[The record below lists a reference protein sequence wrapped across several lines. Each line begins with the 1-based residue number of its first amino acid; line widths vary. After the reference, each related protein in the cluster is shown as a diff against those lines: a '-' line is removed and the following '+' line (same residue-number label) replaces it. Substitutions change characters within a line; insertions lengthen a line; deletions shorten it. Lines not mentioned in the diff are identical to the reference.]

1 MESFLTSFF
10 MILTAEMGDK
20 TQLLVF
26 ALSMEFGAIPILSGA
41 LLAFGILNGPGV
53 FIGEKIAHLLSPFFI
68 KTISSVI
75 FFAFGLYLFL
85 EKGEKEGE
93 IKRDKKRNGFLIAF
107 SSIFIGELGDKTQI
121 CSIVLG
127 ARFKD
132 FGLVFSGCFIALLM
146 ATVLAVFLGSYIQ
159 KWVPKI
165 PFKKISGVIMIL
177 TAILTFG
184 SLFVKV

>member
-1 MESFLTSFF
+1 

-41 LLAFGILNGPGV
+41 LLAFGVLNGPGV
-53 FIGEKIAHLLSPFFI
+53 FIGEKIAHLISPILIKSLSAI
-68 KTISSVI
+68 I

-85 EKGEKEGE
+85 EKEEKQEE
-93 IKRDKKRNGFLIAF
+93 IRQHKKRNGFLIAF

-132 FGLVFSGCFIALLM
+132 FGLVFSGCFLALFV
-146 ATVLAVFLGSYIQ
+146 ATVIAVFLGSYIQ
-159 KWVPKI
+159 RWLPKI
-165 PFKKISGVIMIL
+165 PFKKISGGIMIL
-177 TAILTFG
+177 TAILTVG
-184 SLFVKV
+184 SLFLKN

>member
-1 MESFLTSFF
+1 

-26 ALSMEFGAIPILSGA
+26 ALSMEFGAMPILSGA

-53 FIGEKIAHLLSPFFI
+53 FIGEKIAHLISPILIKSLSAI
-68 KTISSVI
+68 I
-75 FFAFGLYLFL
+75 FFAFGLYFFL
-85 EKGEKEGE
+85 EKEQKEGE
-93 IKRDKKRNGFLIAF
+93 KIRQHKKRNGFLIAF

-132 FGLVFSGCFIALLM
+132 FGLVFSGCFLALFV
-146 ATVLAVFLGSYIQ
+146 ATLIAVFLGSYIQ
-159 KWVPKI
+159 KWLPKI
-165 PFKKISGVIMIL
+165 PFKKISGGIMIL
-177 TAILTFG
+177 TAILTIG
-184 SLFVKV
+184 SLFLKN

>member
-1 MESFLTSFF
+1 

-41 LLAFGILNGPGV
+41 LLAFGVLNGPGV
-53 FIGEKIAHLLSPFFI
+53 FIGEKIAHLISPIFI
-68 KTISSVI
+68 KSLSAII

-85 EKGEKEGE
+85 EKEEKQEE
-93 IKRDKKRNGFLIAF
+93 IRQHKKRNGFLIAF

-132 FGLVFSGCFIALLM
+132 FGLVFSGCFLALFV
-146 ATVLAVFLGSYIQ
+146 ATVIAVFLGSYIQ
-159 KWVPKI
+159 KWLPKI
-165 PFKKISGVIMIL
+165 PFKKISGGIMIL
-177 TAILTFG
+177 TAILTLG
-184 SLFVKV
+184 SLFLKN

>member
-1 MESFLTSFF
+1 

-41 LLAFGILNGPGV
+41 LLAFGVLNGPGV
-53 FIGEKIAHLLSPFFI
+53 FIGEKIAHLISPILIKSLSAI
-68 KTISSVI
+68 I

-85 EKGEKEGE
+85 EKEEKQEE
-93 IKRDKKRNGFLIAF
+93 IRQHKKRNGFLIAF

-132 FGLVFSGCFIALLM
+132 FGLVFSGCFLALFV
-146 ATVLAVFLGSYIQ
+146 ATVIAVFLGSYIQ
-159 KWVPKI
+159 RWLPKI
-165 PFKKISGVIMIL
+165 PLKKISGGIMIL
-177 TAILTFG
+177 TAILTVG
-184 SLFVKV
+184 SLFLKN